1 MYRKFQSKYGLYL
14 IDGTK
19 NCAGG
24 LKEDGEGVQSTNAG
38 LLVKKV
44 KSMT

>member
-1 MYRKFQSKYGLYL
+1 MEQKIVQ
-14 IDGTK
+14 
-19 NCAGG
+19 GG

-44 KSMT
+44 ESMT